1 VFEMSKAKGIT
12 YADALGE
19 LENIVAALQSET
31 VDVDEL
37 SDKVKRAL
45 ELIQTC
51 NAKIQ
56 ATEIEVKKILETFDG
71 DLPEPA
77 AA

>member
-1 VFEMSKAKGIT
+1 MTKAKGIT

-19 LENIVAALQSET
+19 LEGIVAALQSET

-45 ELIQTC
+45 ELIRMC

-71 DLPEPA
+71 DVPEVVTA
-77 AA
+77 